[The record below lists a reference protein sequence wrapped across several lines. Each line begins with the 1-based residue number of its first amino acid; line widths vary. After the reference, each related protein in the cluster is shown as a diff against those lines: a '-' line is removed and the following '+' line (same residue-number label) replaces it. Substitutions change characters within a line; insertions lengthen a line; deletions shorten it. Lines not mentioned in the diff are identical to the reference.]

1 MFEYSILIK
10 NGNCQPYILQTYN
23 NIESAKAAL
32 YNIVTLEEDR
42 GRFFYVDNDF
52 FYNKYPLGNGK
63 YICIKE
69 REVSNWENYS
79 EYKRKSK
86 SKNICV
92 L

>member
-42 GRFFYVDNDF
+42 G
-52 FYNKYPLGNGK
+52 
-63 YICIKE
+63 
-69 REVSNWENYS
+69 
-79 EYKRKSK
+79 
-86 SKNICV
+86 
-92 L
+92 